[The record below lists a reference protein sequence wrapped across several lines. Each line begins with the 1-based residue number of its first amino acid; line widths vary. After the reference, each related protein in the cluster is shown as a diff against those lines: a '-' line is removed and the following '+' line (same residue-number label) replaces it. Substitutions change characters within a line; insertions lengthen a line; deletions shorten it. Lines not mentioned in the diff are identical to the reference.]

1 MALRRVRLSAGEG
14 CLCIQHPSPAWGSQ
28 AFLLLRILRCSFP
41 LLASPGALAARSSE
55 RSTAL
60 VLKGW
65 LTHHLLSVL
74 ALASFGGVF
83 TTAAQGQ
90 WADVPRIDSAGDFLS
105 TKVQGNRGYYQQK
118 YWLVVDRDP
127 EGLNC
132 RPVGGGAALV
142 KLDYGGIVMTRI
154 ESAETNSITLRE
166 GLPWLNVTLTRLS
179 SPVLDLRSGAERIGS
194 YHCQVRAHSDFV
206 APINLSAI
214 DELRRCELDE

>member
-1 MALRRVRLSAGEG
+1 MALRRVWLSAAAR

-28 AFLLLRILRCSFP
+28 AFLLLRILRCSGPF
-41 LLASPGALAARSSE
+41 LASLGANAARSSE

-65 LTHHLLSVL
+65 LTQHLWSVL
-74 ALASFGGVF
+74 ALASFGVVF
-83 TTAAQGQ
+83 TTAAQAQ
-90 WADVPRIDSAGDFLS
+90 WADVPRIDAAGDFLS
-105 TKVQGNRGYYQQK
+105 TKVQGTRGYYQQK

-132 RPVGGGAALV
+132 RPVGGGEALV

-154 ESAETNSITLRE
+154 ESAETNAITLRD
-166 GLPWLNVTLTRLS
+166 GLPWLNVTLSRLS
-179 SPVLDLRSGAERIGS
+179 SPVLDLRTGAERTS
-194 YHCQVRAHSDFV
+194 LYHCQVRAHSDFV

>member
-1 MALRRVRLSAGEG
+1 MALVVR
-14 CLCIQHPSPAWGSQ
+14 
-28 AFLLLRILRCSFP
+28 
-41 LLASPGALAARSSE
+41 
-55 RSTAL
+55 
-60 VLKGW
+60 GW
-65 LTHHLLSVL
+65 LTRQLLGVL
-74 ALASFGGVF
+74 AVASFGGVC
-83 TTAAQGQ
+83 TTSAQAQ
-90 WADVPRIDSAGDFLS
+90 WADVPRRDASGDFLS
-105 TKVQGNRGYYQQK
+105 SRVQGNRGYYQQM